1 MRDQIN
7 ERFKNIRN
15 KWVYVSLNTVEFKN
29 IIQDITENIHSG
41 NINVNEAINLVKIFK
56 EKKTAWI
63 KFKSVKGRS
72 NQYCDCEVITKGNIK
87 IKTKISCE
95 FMMTA
100 AILSDTPKSL
110 KLYNSSFKRRKMSPT
125 WKKTDKFSDGIDVPL
140 EEEFTEEGYR
150 LYKSYYL
157 EKKGL

>member
-7 ERFKNIRN
+7 EKFKNTRN
-15 KWVYVSLNTVEFKN
+15 KWIYVPLNKKEFKH

-41 NINVNEAINLVKIFK
+41 NINVDEAISLVKIFK

-72 NQYCDCEVITKGNIK
+72 KQYCDCEIITKSNIK
-87 IKTKISCE
+87 LKTKLSCDFIIS
-95 FMMTA
+95 A
-100 AILSDTPKSL
+100 DILPDTPKTL
-110 KLYNSSFKRRKMSPT
+110 KLYKSSFKRKKMSPS
-125 WKKTDKFSDGIDVPL
+125 WKKTDNFTDGIDVPL

-157 EKKGL
+157 ETHSK